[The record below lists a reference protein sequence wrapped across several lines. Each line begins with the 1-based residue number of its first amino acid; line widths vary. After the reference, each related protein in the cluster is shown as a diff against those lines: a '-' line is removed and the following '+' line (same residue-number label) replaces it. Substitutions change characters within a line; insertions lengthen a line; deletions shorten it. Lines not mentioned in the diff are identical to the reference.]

1 MSRSAKPVTLQPLRE
16 FVTNMT
22 ALVTKLAPYS
32 PELASFSEPLLSKL
46 VAIDN
51 WLPDQYARSHPE
63 HYQQYL
69 LYCDPLQRFSVVSFV
84 WEPGQATPVHDHQT
98 WGVVGVLRGSE
109 GSQTFQPDESG
120 NLVTGDEVIL
130 GPGETET
137 LPGNVVHVVRNAHD
151 NVSVSIH
158 VYGGN
163 IGAIRRNVFL
173 ENGATREFISGYVND
188 TLPNI
193 WACDA

>member
-1 MSRSAKPVTLQPLRE
+1 MA
-16 FVTNMT
+16 
-22 ALVTKLAPYS
+22 
-32 PELASFSEPLLSKL
+32 
-46 VAIDN
+46 
-51 WLPDQYARSHPE
+51 
-63 HYQQYL
+63 
-69 LYCDPLQRFSVVSFV
+69 
-84 WEPGQATPVHDHQT
+84 
-98 WGVVGVLRGSE
+98 
-109 GSQTFQPDESG
+109 
-120 NLVTGDEVIL
+120 GDEVIL